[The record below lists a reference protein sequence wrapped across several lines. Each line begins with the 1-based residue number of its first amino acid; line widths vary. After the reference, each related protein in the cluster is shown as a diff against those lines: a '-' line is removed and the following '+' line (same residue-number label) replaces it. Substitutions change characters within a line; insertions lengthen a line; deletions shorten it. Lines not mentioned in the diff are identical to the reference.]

1 MKKDDLSDFE
11 HDMFVGGRWAVIPFQ
26 NYTFQ
31 KLIYWDFPSQQSLE
45 FTGTGLKKGQ
55 ILSQWHFSG

>member
-11 HDMFVGGRWAVIPFQ
+11 HDMFVGGQWAVIPFQ

-31 KLIYWDFPSQQSLE
+31 KLIYWNFPSQQSLE
-45 FTGTGLKKGQ
+45 FTGTGLKKGKY
-55 ILSQWHFSG
+55 